1 MLNRNEVTIKRVEF
15 DATHSWNGY
24 CYQGK
29 IALIVVIDYIINCI
43 KGIEDISQ
51 YKIEFEYLEDFSIIK
66 NTNYLQIHQV
76 KSYGPES
83 LSSYKDA
90 VWLLLGKSVYEDYET
105 VEKSYLHTADI
116 INSASGIIDN
126 PKSLKRVLTSYSK
139 PSSSK
144 STTQKSP
151 LELFEYIEER
161 GLLDKA
167 FKKFSLYRYADGKV
181 FCSLLEVEYKVKEK
195 IIEYYKF
202 IGKEQDLREK
212 GILTKYVECAYVNLV
227 GTIDKHVNERHFNRQ
242 KDVEYFNKEINF
254 SEIVKVLNEEYEKL
268 PVEYY
273 VFYLKDKVMGNFNR
287 YYSQQKQIIQ
297 ETYEFQADN
306 QESIIEC
313 KKLESG
319 LNKVLDL
326 IKYTYTEFKDEEFLL
341 FCHKINPHV
350 RVDFTGD
357 FISISELVNS
367 NFLHYPWFQSLVDFH
382 ENIKSEDFLI
392 NINNHHYLAS
402 TIVHP
407 YPDLTSVQSTF
418 YRQQMNATIEATISN
433 IAVNILENKEIYKEL
448 YKIDNIITGNINK
461 PLKDYV
467 HKTTTFKEYNNENAH
482 HHIMDIKNINLI
494 DINECRIRGEKK
506 HDKC

>member
-1 MLNRNEVTIKRVEF
+1 MLSSNEVAIKRIEF

-29 IALIVVIDYIINCI
+29 IALIVVIDYIINYI
-43 KGIEDISQ
+43 KDTEDIAE

-66 NTNYLQIHQV
+66 NKKYLQIHQV

-90 VWLLLGKSVYEDYET
+90 VWLLLGKSVYENYET
-105 VEKSYLHTADI
+105 VKKSYLHTADI

-126 PKSLKRVLTSYSK
+126 NKSLKTVLTSYTK

-144 STTQKSP
+144 STTQRSP
-151 LELFEYIEER
+151 LELYDYIEER
-161 GLLDKA
+161 NLLDEA
-167 FKKFSLYRYADGKV
+167 FEKFSLYQYSDGNV
-181 FCSLLEVEYKVKEK
+181 FCSLLDVEKKVKEK

-202 IGKEQDLREK
+202 IGKEQELRDR
-212 GILTKYVECAYVNLV
+212 GILTKYVECAYVSLL
-227 GTIDKHVNERHFNRQ
+227 GIIDKHVNERHYNRQ
-242 KDVEYFNKEINF
+242 NDVEYFNKEINF
-254 SEIVKVLNEEYEKL
+254 IEIVKVLNKEYEKL
-268 PVEYY
+268 PIEYY
-273 VFYLKDKVMGNFNR
+273 VFYLKDKVMDNFNR
-287 YYSQQKQIIQ
+287 YYIQQKQLVQ
-297 ETYEFQADN
+297 EIYGVQAND
-306 QESIIEC
+306 QESIIEG

-319 LNKVLDL
+319 LDKVLDL

-350 RVDFTGD
+350 RVNFNNDLF
-357 FISISELVNS
+357 SISELVNS
-367 NFLHYPWFQSLVDFH
+367 NFLHYPWFESLVDFH
-382 ENIKSEDFLI
+382 ENIKNQEFLI

-407 YPDLTSVQSTF
+407 FPEPSSTHSSF
-418 YRQQMNATIEATISN
+418 YRQQMNAKIEASISN

-467 HKTTTFKEYNNENAH
+467 HKTTTFKEYKNEEAQ

-494 DINECRIRGEKK
+494 DINECKVRREK
-506 HDKC
+506 HGKC